1 MIRVFLAD
9 DERLIRQG
17 FRKLLELDGAIDV
30 VGEAADGAEALA
42 LVPAASPDVV
52 LLDVRM
58 PRVSGLD
65 VLERLGDGRPPT
77 LVLTTFD
84 DAELLLRA
92 VRAGAR
98 GFLNK
103 DVSLDELVAAIRA
116 LARGDTWF
124 QPALTAS
131 LRRGIEGARA
141 EGAGAAR
148 PHDRAAPAERL
159 TDRER
164 DVLRLMAG
172 GYSNREIADVL
183 DTAEGTVKNQVSS
196 ILGKLGVRDRT
207 RAVLKAIETG
217 VI

>member
-17 FRKLLELDGAIDV
+17 FRQLLELAEAADPAAGGIEV

-42 LVPAASPDVV
+42 RVPGAAIDVL

-58 PRVSGLD
+58 PRRSGLE
-65 VLERLGDGRPPT
+65 VLEQLGDRRPPT
-77 LVLTTFD
+77 LILTTFD

-98 GFLNK
+98 GFLSK
-103 DVSLDELVAAIRA
+103 DVSLDELVGAIRA

-131 LRRGIEGARA
+131 LRRGVEARA
-141 EGAGAAR
+141 ADTTPG
-148 PHDRAAPAERL
+148 HERL

-183 DTAEGTVKNQVSS
+183 ATAEGTVKNQVSS
-196 ILGKLGVRDRT
+196 ILAKLGVRDRT
-207 RAVLKAIETG
+207 RAVLKALETG

>member
-1 MIRVFLAD
+1 VIRVFLAD

-17 FRKLLELDGAIDV
+17 LRKLLELDRAIEV

-42 LVPAASPDVV
+42 LVPAAAVDV
-52 LLDVRM
+52 LLLDIRM
-58 PRVSGLD
+58 PRRSGLE
-65 VLERLGDGRPPT
+65 VLAQLGDRRPPT
-77 LVLTTFD
+77 LILTTFD
-84 DAELLLRA
+84 DAELLLGS

-103 DVSLDELVAAIRA
+103 DVSLDELIAAIRA

-131 LRRGIEGARA
+131 LRRGVEARA
-141 EGAGAAR
+141 R
-148 PHDRAAPAERL
+148 DAAPAGERL

-183 DTAEGTVKNQVSS
+183 ATAEGTVKNQVSS
-196 ILGKLGVRDRT
+196 ILAKLGVRDRT

>member
-1 MIRVFLAD
+1 MIRVLLAD
-9 DERLIRQG
+9 DERLIRAG
-17 FRKLLELDGAIDV
+17 FRKLLELDGTITI
-30 VGEAADGAEALA
+30 VGEAANGDEALA
-42 LVPAASPDVV
+42 LVAATQLDV
-52 LLDVRM
+52 LLLDIRM
-58 PRVSGLD
+58 PRRSGLE
-65 VLERLGDGRPPT
+65 VLAALGDKLPPT

-84 DAELLLRA
+84 DADLLLA
-92 VRAGAR
+92 SVRAGAC
-98 GFLNK
+98 GFLCK
-103 DVSLDELVAAIRA
+103 DVSLEELVGAIRA

-124 QPALTAS
+124 QPALTSS
-131 LRRGIEGARA
+131 LRRGLP
-141 EGAGAAR
+141 AR
-148 PHDRAAPAERL
+148 PYESTLPGERL

>member
-17 FRKLLELDGAIDV
+17 FRKLLELDGAIEV

-42 LVPAASPDVV
+42 LVPAAAPDVL

-65 VLERLGDGRPPT
+65 VLDRLAERRPPT

-84 DAELLLRA
+84 DAELLLRS

-131 LRRGIEGARA
+131 LRKGIARGD
-141 EGAGAAR
+141 R
-148 PHDRAAPAERL
+148 PHDRDPTIERL

-183 DTAEGTVKNQVSS
+183 DTAEGTVKNQVSR

>member
-1 MIRVFLAD
+1 VIRVVLAD

-17 FRKLLELDGAIDV
+17 FRKLLELDGAIEV

-42 LVPAASPDVV
+42 LVPAAAPDVV

-58 PRVSGLD
+58 PRRSGIE
-65 VLERLGDGRPPT
+65 VLEQLGDRRPPT
-77 LVLTTFD
+77 LILTTFD

-98 GFLNK
+98 GFLTK

-131 LRRGIEGARA
+131 LRRGVEARA
-141 EGAGAAR
+141 AET
-148 PHDRAAPAERL
+148 APAHERL
-159 TDRER
+159 TSRER

-183 DTAEGTVKNQVSS
+183 ATAEGTVKNQVSS
-196 ILGKLGVRDRT
+196 ILAKLGVRDRT

-217 VI
+217 AI

>member
-9 DERLIRQG
+9 DERLIRHG
-17 FRKLLELDGAIDV
+17 FRKLLELDGAIEV

-131 LRRGIEGARA
+131 LRRGIEGSH
-141 EGAGAAR
+141 GAR
-148 PHDRAAPAERL
+148 PHDRATPAERL